1 MLSDTIRQLR
11 EERGWSQYDLADR
24 CGTSQQNIGRYEN
37 GTDPKSGMLKTLSA
51 VFGVT
56 VSYLLGLDDDPKPHG
71 LRLAPEEQHLI
82 DIYRSTDER
91 GRAAIMAVAES
102 QRGNSAIRTT
112 RSAQNE

>member
-1 MLSDTIRQLR
+1 MLGDTIRQLR
-11 EERGWSQYDLADR
+11 EERGWSQSDLAER
-24 CGTSQQNIGRYEN
+24 CETSQQNIGRYEN
-37 GTDPKSGMLKTLSA
+37 GTEPKSEMIKKLSA

-56 VSYLLGLDDDPKPHG
+56 VSYLLGIDDDPKPHG
-71 LRLAPEEQHLI
+71 LRLAPEERHLI

-102 QRGNSAIRTT
+102 QRGNSAVRTT